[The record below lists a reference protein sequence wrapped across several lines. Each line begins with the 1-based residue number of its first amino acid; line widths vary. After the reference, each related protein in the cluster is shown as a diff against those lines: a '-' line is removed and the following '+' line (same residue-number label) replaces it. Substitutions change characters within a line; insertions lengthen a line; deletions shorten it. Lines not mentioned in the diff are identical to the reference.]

1 MSVGKD
7 KTGVLV
13 NMDKE
18 LKVKLEQLAKK
29 DGRSLTNLI
38 NKILSDYVENTQKQ
52 KSVLFFCFY
61 VAFLST
67 LATRVH
73 NNVNVGDKFLTGITN
88 RYTRQST
95 DYSLQY
101 KEFHFIPPALVVVEI
116 STHLVRFPL

>member
-1 MSVGKD
+1 MNEY
-7 KTGVLV
+7 LFLI
-13 NMDKE
+13 E
-18 LKVKLEQLAKK
+18 LYMIAKIFQHK
-29 DGRSLTNLI
+29 NFGNEIHDLCCLLI
-38 NKILSDYVENTQKQ
+38 NSGNE
-52 KSVLFFCFY
+52 SF
-61 VAFLST
+61 
-67 LATRVH
+67 H

>member
-38 NKILSDYVENTQKQ
+38 NKILSDYVENTLLLL
-52 KSVLFFCFY
+52 SVLYIIRKNF
-61 VAFLST
+61 
-67 LATRVH
+67 
-73 NNVNVGDKFLTGITN
+73 I
-88 RYTRQST
+88 
-95 DYSLQY
+95 Y
-101 KEFHFIPPALVVVEI
+101 KI
-116 STHLVRFPL
+116 S